1 MIKNE
6 RQYRLTKTQAEKFV
20 RALEQL
26 STRSAQTAAVH
37 PLLRKAEEDALRSQL
52 ADLDAEMQEYDALRT
67 GKRTVLRISSLDELA
82 RALIQARIASGL
94 SQKELAERLG
104 LKEQQIQRYEATD
117 YVSASLARLIKIAR
131 ALGLKVRAEAWAEPA
146 P

>member
-6 RQYRLTKTQAEKFV
+6 RQYKLTKTQAEKFV
-20 RALEQL
+20 WALDQL
-26 STRSAQTAAVH
+26 STRSAQAAAVH

-52 ADLDAEMQEYDALRT
+52 ADLRAEMQEYDALRT

-94 SQKELAERLG
+94 SQKELAE
-104 LKEQQIQRYEATD
+104 
-117 YVSASLARLIKIAR
+117 
-131 ALGLKVRAEAWAEPA
+131 
-146 P
+146 